1 MCRDLLGAEQ
11 QIILSPLIEI
21 EILPMQGS
29 LSQYYGL
36 IFTSE
41 NGVRAF
47 AQAYGHHDMPA
58 YCVGERTAKAAR
70 AAGLKA
76 CSADGTADDL
86 VAMVKDAGVEGTLLH
101 VRGEHSRGD
110 IAGRLSRQVDEAV
123 AYCQASVPLSEKARE
138 ILAGKH
144 AVILPLFSPRTAQ
157 LFFKHDLQINAP
169 VQVVAISSAVNE
181 AILGTNPT
189 KNINILIAETPDA
202 AAMLRAIKGRID
214 T

>member
-1 MCRDLLGAEQ
+1 MCRDLLGAAQ

-21 EILPMQGS
+21 EMLPMQGP
-29 LSQYYGL
+29 LAQYHGL

-47 AQAYGHHDMPA
+47 AQAYGQHDMPA

-70 AAGLKA
+70 AAGLRA
-76 CSADGTADDL
+76 SSANGTADDL
-86 VAMVKDAGVEGTLLH
+86 VAMVKRAGVEGELLH

-110 IAGRLSRQVDEAV
+110 IAGRLDQQVDEVV
-123 AYCQASVPLSEKARE
+123 AYRQVPVPLNEKARE

-144 AVILPLFSPRTAQ
+144 EVILPLFSPRTAQ

-169 VQVVAISSAVNE
+169 VQVVAISNAVNE
-181 AILGTNPT
+181 VILGTNPA
-189 KNINILIAETPDA
+189 KKIDILIAEKPNA
-202 AAMLRAIKGRID
+202 AAMLQAIKGRID